1 MTLLEIVEWVAL
13 PVNTLLL
20 CLGSVVISAVVTSD
34 NDYNN
39 QTSYVIDKL
48 CKY

>member
-39 QTSYVIDKL
+39 QTSYVR
-48 CKY
+48 